1 MAKRKKLVLTSEW
14 LAQWSPSRSEEVSD
28 KGCKGLSLIGG
39 PNGIK
44 TFYRFE
50 SVRDSVTGEP
60 KRARVRLGRFPA
72 MTLAEAREKVN
83 EAREGKRTDLPGT
96 ALTVAQLADWYR
108 KDVLRPNR
116 ESADD
121 LWETIRIHILEAKPD
136 PRSPAFGEWPARD
149 VRAPEV
155 GAVVRAA
162 KEQRV
167 VSGHRHGGTRTAAVV
182 LRELKSI
189 FAHGVGMGALP
200 TTPAGT
206 LTASAFGLG
215 SNERD
220 RYLDANEIQEL
231 FKALDLTALLKGTAV
246 PCRLSETVRLGI
258 AFQLYVPTRS
268 QSLIGARWE
277 EFDFEAKR
285 WTVPPERI
293 KVRSKKDR
301 SKARPFVV
309 PLAPTA
315 VAILEKLR
323 ELAGES
329 PWVLASPLEPQGHV
343 EPKALIRA
351 LTRLQEPGADS
362 KVRLALGS
370 PVTVHD
376 LRRTWRTWAEEHG
389 VDDTVAE
396 KCMGH
401 KAAMQRKGF
410 SRAADVYARA
420 ERIDQRAA
428 AMELVA
434 AAFDRI
440 RLGAAAPVVPLAQAR
455 A

>member
-1 MAKRKKLVLTSEW
+1 MAKRVLTSEW
-14 LAQWSPSRSEEVSD
+14 LAQWKPSRSEEVRD
-28 KGCKGLSLIGG
+28 KGCKGLSVIGG

-50 SVRDSVTGEP
+50 SVRNPVTGEP
-60 KRARVRLGRFPA
+60 KRARMRLGRFPA
-72 MTLAEAREKVN
+72 MMLAEAREKVN

-108 KDVLRPNR
+108 KDVLQPNR

-136 PRSPAFGEWPARD
+136 PRSPPFGEWPARD

-155 GAVVRAA
+155 GALVRAA

-167 VSGHRHGGTRTAAVV
+167 VNGHRRGGKRTAAVV

-231 FKALDLTALLKGTAV
+231 FKALDLTALLDGTAK
-246 PCRLSETVRLGI
+246 PARLSETVRLGI
-258 AFQLYVPTRS
+258 AFQLYVPTRT
-268 QSLIGARWE
+268 QSIIGARWE
-277 EFDFEAKR
+277 EFDFETKR

-293 KVRSKKDR
+293 KVRNKKER
-301 SKARPFVV
+301 ARARPFIV
-309 PLAPTA
+309 PLPATA
-315 VAILEKLR
+315 VVILKRLR

-329 PWVLASPLEPQGHV
+329 AWVLQGPHHEEPRHI
-343 EPKALIRA
+343 EEKALIRA
-351 LTRLQEPGADS
+351 LARLQHSG
-362 KVRLALGS
+362 RLALREGL
-370 PVTVHD
+370 TVHD
-376 LRRTWRTWAEEHG
+376 LRRTWRTWAEELG
-389 VDDTVAE
+389 IDDTVAE
-396 KCMGH
+396 KCLGH
-401 KAAMQRKGF
+401 RAALQRKGF

-420 ERIDQRAA
+420 ERIDQRAV
-428 AMELVA
+428 AMELVSA
-434 AAFDRI
+434 ALDRI
-440 RLGAAAPVVPLAQAR
+440 RLGMAARVVPLAEAR